1 MNIRQVKG
9 FCKLVETMNFSRAA
23 EQMYMSQPAFSRMIE
38 SLETELETRLIERG
52 KPGPRLTE
60 AGETLLPNMRR
71 ILDEYNEI
79 TEKVHSMSMKKGA
92 LTVGILEEGL
102 QGKRAELLRGFSQEN
117 PDIDINFVEVSESS
131 AFDAVLERK
140 VDCALVTH
148 FPESLRDR
156 LEADIMGRVPK
167 CAVINGSN
175 PLSGRDVISVADLKD
190 ESFVVIDENKS
201 RYGYYDTIGLCMKS
215 GFKPRI
221 VKKASSLSTA
231 LSEVEMNA
239 GVMILSQDLKL
250 AQAAN
255 VAFIP
260 LKDEDL
266 CNLWCVHVGESDS
279 QNMKKFSEFIREKV
293 PQE

>member
-52 KPGPRLTE
+52 KPGLRLTE

-79 TEKVHSMSMKKGA
+79 TEKVHRMSMKKGA

-102 QGKRAELLRGFSQEN
+102 QGKRPELLREFSREN
-117 PDIDINFVEVSESS
+117 PEIDIDFVEVSESS

-140 VDCALVTH
+140 VDCALVSH

-156 LEADIMGRVPK
+156 LDGDIMGRVPK
-167 CAVINGSN
+167 CAVINKSN
-175 PLSGRDVISVADLKD
+175 PSSHRDSISVAELRD
-190 ESFVVIDENKS
+190 EPFVVIDENKS
-201 RYGYYDTIGLCMKS
+201 RFGYYNTIGLCMKN
-215 GFKPRI
+215 GFKPHI
-221 VKKASSLSTA
+221 VKKASSLNAA

-250 AQAAN
+250 TLTEN
-255 VAFIP
+255 VSFIP

-266 CNLWCVHVGESDS
+266 CSLWCVHVGESDS
-279 QNMKKFSEFIREKV
+279 QNMKKFSRFIREMV
-293 PQE
+293 SQD

>member
-38 SLETELETRLIERG
+38 SLETELETKLIERG

-79 TEKVHSMSMKKGA
+79 TEKVHRLSMKKGA

-117 PDIDINFVEVSESS
+117 PEIDINFVEVSESS

-148 FPESLRDR
+148 FPESLREKLD
-156 LEADIMGRVPK
+156 ADIMGRVPK
-167 CAVINGSN
+167 CAVINRSN
-175 PLSGRDVISVADLKD
+175 PLSERAIISVADLKD

-215 GFKPRI
+215 GFKPHI

-239 GVMILSQDLKL
+239 GVMILSQDLQL

-260 LKDEDL
+260 LKDEDM
-266 CNLWCVHVGESDS
+266 CSLWCIHVGESDS
-279 QNMKKFSEFIREKV
+279 QNMKKFSMYIREKV